1 MEDIYILT
9 YEIRV
14 LANVDRRTDTRIL
27 NNKTLYFPNMKAAT
41 DYRVE
46 LNQAAQ
52 KLGIMEFMDV
62 KIDKQPLVK

>member
-1 MEDIYILT
+1 MEDVYILT
-9 YEIRV
+9 YRIG
-14 LANVDRRTDTRIL
+14 TTREVEL
-27 NNKTLYFPNMKAAT
+27 NSRTLYFPNMKAAT

-52 KLGIMEFMDV
+52 KLGIMEFLDV

>member
-1 MEDIYILT
+1 MEDVYILT
-9 YEIRV
+9 YEITSGG
-14 LANVDRRTDTRIL
+14 AGDRGWSL
-27 NNKTLYFPNMKAAT
+27 NLRTLYFPNMKAAS

-52 KLGIMEFMDV
+52 KLGIMEFLVV